1 MLGWK
6 CERCKPEHYGNA
18 STLNCKACECDPI
31 GSISKQCDNV
41 TGQCLCKER
50 FIGRTCNQCEVSK
63 FFCFFFIKVAIYSDG
78 GYFCI
83 IQPDVCRMDMGMWLL
98 CVKNVSAV
106 QLVQNRKYV
115 TLIQE
120 FVIVWMVWRDF
131 IVIHV
136 KICIMAFQ
144 KTAAN
149 VSKRLFKHCF
159 LFNLFFI
166 IERLILKCLK

>member
-63 FFCFFFIKVAIYSDG
+63 FFCFFYKSSNIFRWGIFLYYTTRRLQNGYGNVTALCQKCVCSPIGSKSQICDAHSGICDCLDG
-78 GYFCI
+78 VEGFHC
-83 IQPDVCRMDMGMWLL
+83 DTC
-98 CVKNVSAV
+98 
-106 QLVQNRKYV
+106 QNLYYGFSEDGCKRK
-115 TLIQE
+115 
-120 FVIVWMVWRDF
+120 
-131 IVIHV
+131 
-136 KICIMAFQ
+136 
-144 KTAAN
+144 
-149 VSKRLFKHCF
+149 
-159 LFNLFFI
+159 
-166 IERLILKCLK
+166 